1 MYKYFSYILS
11 KWQYGFRK
19 GFTIQHC
26 LLVMTE
32 KWRKCLDKEGIKG
45 AILIDLSKDFD
56 YNLRDLLIA
65 KFASY
70 ARFKL
75 AIRKSQFVDRLCL
88 LPDYFKEFFVKF
100 ANQNFP
106 SVKIFVFRETT
117 KFLFTFKVRKFAY
130 IYLV

>member
-1 MYKYFSYILS
+1 
-11 KWQYGFRK
+11 
-19 GFTIQHC
+19 
-26 LLVMTE
+26 MTE

-106 SVKIFVFRETT
+106 SVPFLYSGKLQSFCLLLKFENSLIFTWYR
-117 KFLFTFKVRKFAY
+117 
-130 IYLV
+130 LVY